1 MSRILHVEFRDH
13 LKQYRGWREGHS
25 VLVTVNDQPLNLRLE
40 VCNHSPTGF
49 EWGYHG
55 SGPAQLALALLIE
68 HLEDTEQALAQH
80 QSFMQYVIARL
91 PFDGW
96 SLTTKEIEESL
107 HSIPFPVV
115 TYAVR
120 IRR

>member
-13 LKQYRGWREGHS
+13 LKHYRGWREGHA
-25 VLVTVNDQPLNLRLE
+25 VLVTVNDRPLNLHLE

-68 HLEDTEQALAQH
+68 HLEDSEQALTLH
-80 QSFMQYVIARL
+80 QSFKQQVVARL
-91 PFDGW
+91 PYAGW
-96 SLTTKEIEESL
+96 RLTTTEIEVAL
-107 HSIPFPVV
+107 HSLPLPVV
-115 TYAVR
+115 TYSVR